1 MDKPANTD
9 LPIHPLIRER
19 YSPRAFTDKAVA
31 ADDLTLLLEA
41 ARWAASCF
49 NDQPWRFLV
58 ATREDPEAHATMLGC
73 LVEFNQSWASAAPVL
88 ILCVAARN
96 FETTGKENAHAR
108 HDLGLAMGNLSLQA
122 SALGLSLH
130 MMAGID
136 REAARAA
143 YGIPDDFDVVTGV
156 ALGYAGA
163 ADSLPDALAER
174 ERAPRTRKPLEELVF
189 TGAWGQP
196 RRA

>member
-9 LPIHPLIRER
+9 LPIHPLIRGR
-19 YSPRAFTDKAVA
+19 YSPRAFADKAVA
-31 ADDLTLLLEA
+31 AGDVTLLLEA

-58 ATREDPEAHATMLGC
+58 ATRERPEGHAKMLGC
-73 LVEFNQSWASAAPVL
+73 LVESNQRWASAAPVL
-88 ILCVAARN
+88 LLCVAARN
-96 FETTGKENAHAR
+96 FERSGKANAHAR

-122 SALGLSLH
+122 GALGLSLH
-130 MMAGID
+130 IMAGID

-143 YGIPDDFDVVTGV
+143 YGIPEDFDVVTGV
-156 ALGYAGA
+156 AVGYAGA
-163 ADSLPDALAER
+163 PDSLPAELAER
-174 ERAPRTRKPLEELVF
+174 ERAPRSRKPLEELVF
-189 TGAWGQP
+189 ADAWGEP